1 MKLSEFLKHIKYTAL
16 SLPNG
21 SEERDIS
28 ELCHDSRQAGVDQAF
43 FCKRGSVFDGHKY
56 APDAYNK
63 GARIFVVE
71 YLLDLPE
78 DAVQITV
85 EDADLELRHL
95 ASLFYGE
102 PSQKLKIIGFTGTK
116 GKTTCALSVYSILRE
131 NGLCAG
137 YIGTNGIYY
146 CDREIETV
154 NTTPD
159 CVSLQR
165 TLREMLKS
173 GVTHVC
179 LEVSSQALWQERIWG
194 IKFHTCVFTNLYED
208 HIGGNEHPDIEHY
221 RACKRKLFTDY
232 EVDNIVV
239 NADSS
244 DHEYM
249 IAASKCNN
257 ICLCS
262 ARGNE
267 KADIYA
273 KNPLKLMVGMRP
285 GVSFEL
291 YGNFGQLD
299 GFVPIPGLYSV
310 ENALLCI
317 GVCLNLG
324 LDIDN
329 IIKSL
334 SRLSVSGR
342 FETLE
347 LKKRKDM
354 LFVIDYA
361 HNGAS
366 LSAVLD
372 ALREYSPNR
381 IICLFGSVGGRTFT
395 RRKDLASVAAT
406 KADVIIITTDN
417 PDFEDPEHVVNDIY
431 SYISDTNKTV
441 YLIPDRKEAIEKA
454 YEIAQSGDFVLL
466 AGKGHEKYQ
475 LISGERVPF
484 SEREILIAKDIS
496 YVNAN

>member
-1 MKLSEFLKHIKYTAL
+1 MKLSELLKNINYFAL
-16 SLPNG
+16 SLPEG
-21 SEERDIS
+21 FGDTDIS
-28 ELCHDSRQAGVDQAF
+28 ELCHDSRQAGDGQAF
-43 FCKRGSVFDGHKY
+43 FCKRGAVFDGHKY
-56 APDAYNK
+56 AISAYDK

-71 YLLDLPE
+71 YLLDLPT

-85 EDADLELRHL
+85 ENADVELRHL

-102 PSQKLKIIGFTGTK
+102 PSEKLNIVGFTGTK
-116 GKTTCALSVYSILRE
+116 GKTTCALSVYGILRE
-131 NGLCAG
+131 NGFCAG

-165 TLREMLKS
+165 TLRDMLQA

-179 LEVSSQALWQERIWG
+179 VEISSQALWQERAYG

-221 RACKRKLFTDY
+221 RACKRRLFTDY
-232 EVDNIVV
+232 AVENIIV
-239 NADSS
+239 NADSP
-244 DHEYM
+244 DYEYM
-249 IAASKCNN
+249 IASSACKN
-257 ICLCS
+257 ILLCS

-273 KNPLKLMVGMRP
+273 KDSIKFMSGMRP

-291 YGNFGQLD
+291 YGDFGKND
-299 GFVPIPGLYSV
+299 AFVPIPGLYSV

-317 GVCLNLG
+317 GVCFKLG
-324 LDIDN
+324 LDVDR

-342 FETLE
+342 FETVE
-347 LKKRKDM
+347 LKKRSNS

-372 ALREYSPNR
+372 ALREYEPKR

-395 RRKDLASVAAT
+395 RRKDLATVADE

-417 PDFEDPEHVVNDIY
+417 PDFEDPEHVVKDIFG
-431 SYISDTNKTV
+431 YISNSDKQI
-441 YLIPDRKEAIEKA
+441 YLIPDRKEAVEKA
-454 YEIAQSGDFVLL
+454 YEIAEDGDFVLF

-484 SEREILIAKDIS
+484 SEREILLNKDLSYIA
-496 YVNAN
+496 VN